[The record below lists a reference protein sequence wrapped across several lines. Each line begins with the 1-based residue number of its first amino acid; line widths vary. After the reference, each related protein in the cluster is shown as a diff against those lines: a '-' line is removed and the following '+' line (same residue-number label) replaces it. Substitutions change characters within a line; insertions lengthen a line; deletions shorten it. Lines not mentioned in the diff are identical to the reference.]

1 MAESIK
7 NSGFYKILIVDDD
20 TNVIESVKEVLSMI
34 EKKMVVETAQ
44 DGVIASM
51 KIIDFLPDLVILD
64 IGLPGQSGAGVCK
77 LLKMNRNLGDT
88 KVLVLS
94 AYADRLKE
102 LLDLGAD
109 IALEKPV
116 DAFVLEKEICKLL
129 N

>member
-51 KIIDFLPDLVILD
+51 KIIDFLPVIIQL
-64 IGLPGQSGAGVCK
+64 
-77 LLKMNRNLGDT
+77 
-88 KVLVLS
+88 
-94 AYADRLKE
+94 
-102 LLDLGAD
+102 
-109 IALEKPV
+109 
-116 DAFVLEKEICKLL
+116 
-129 N
+129 